1 MGVISAGQ
9 LAPDFNLQSSEGKVV
24 SPLDFRGGWTVLYF
38 YPKDD
43 TSGCTKEACGF
54 RDLTAEYAKR
64 KITVYGVSADS
75 IESHAKFIEKYG
87 LSFPLLSD
95 PSHDML
101 DDYGVWQ
108 EKSFLGK
115 TSMGVART
123 TVVIDPDGRIA
134 KVFTDVK
141 PDEHAQ
147 EVLTYLDMVMKN
159 WAM

>member
-24 SPLDFRGGWTVLYF
+24 SPLDFRGSWTVLYF

-54 RDLTAEYAKR
+54 RDMHAEYAKR
-64 KITVYGVSADS
+64 KVTVYGVSADGLD
-75 IESHAKFIEKYG
+75 SHNKFIEKYG

-123 TVVIDPDGRIA
+123 TVVVDPDGRIA
-134 KVFTDVK
+134 KVFNDVK

-147 EVLTYLDMVMKN
+147 EVLNYLDMVMKN